1 MDSQLGQPNLH
12 LAACIRVYSWS
23 PLLRPSFERCLL
35 LSLLL
40 SRPCDHASAE
50 TAATRMATPSA
61 IQSTGLLNLEKE
73 LVCFICTEVLYQP
86 LTLIDCLHTF
96 CGSCLKEWFS
106 HQYRKASH
114 SHTPPSNPYTCP
126 TCRATVKDAQHNA
139 MINTLL
145 EMFLAANPEKH
156 RPAEEKAEMGQLY
169 KSGDNILPKVEP
181 RRRDRRR
188 RDEEDARR
196 ERHAAAEEPR
206 ERSRRE
212 GGSSTQTR
220 DRLAPQADERSRS
233 RSRDHD
239 DRRDRRIQER
249 QQRREMRDRVEVA
262 EARLRNEAQTGET
275 VAGRSLSPPPSSPR
289 HPDAVEARSR
299 ARTVAHQASIRSLV
313 SVSEDSGTGS
323 GTGDSLNEA
332 RLMSEILSEGLLDGI
347 NVDELTEAQQDELS
361 EIIAERYR
369 QLHPRGG
376 QRPASGTEDGRSDVA
391 VVSSAPQ
398 DTQLEEADRRQS
410 SRSAARRANDSPRSR
425 SSASGHHGEQ
435 RPPMSHSRAS
445 QNEQTLSP
453 PSHGRNHHRRASD
466 QSGRDRP
473 VRVHRSSH
481 PGPVT
486 SPATRSA
493 TDLSDR
499 PRTEEAAAADAPHR
513 LSDTGRAQTEP
524 RQSLPASE
532 LWNRSG
538 VTIRRNRPSQPDS
551 PAQSPSLRP
560 SALATTSSAIPQP
573 SARTVPQEQSNDTS
587 KEVTQVTTSF
597 EEPDVACY
605 RCQRKSIQYEVYK
618 HCSPCDV
625 DLCLRCYRSGR
636 GCNHWFGFG
645 HGAMARFDAS
655 HPRTRASQQIELP
668 HLLVGRQYQK
678 PSADSVK
685 PKQGDS
691 AVTTTSDPVS
701 RLQEGHFCDRCGTFA
716 NSCFWTCDYCNEGEW
731 GFCNACVAT
740 HHCCTHPLLPIAHKN
755 FAPGLPF
762 QMQPVDAFAN
772 HLSPTPSH
780 SAPSSANSIGDRS
793 FGPQPDYVQLSI
805 TTHCDICTQPIQP
818 SLSRYHCP
826 SHPSPSPQESNS
838 VGDYDIC
845 TSCYHNLVKIGR
857 MRRDD
862 GPAGWRK
869 CPNGHR
875 MIITRFEA
883 DADGG
888 QRRVV
893 VSDLV
898 GGVKM
903 TDANIQEWNE
913 NMAAANKD
921 IGGLGPGGQMRLNR
935 GRWTWYD
942 PAEAEAANTATS
954 DGSPHHS
961 RKKSRQAA
969 IMPGSPAL
977 SATTPATK
985 TTRNK
990 PNIKFPPN
998 GGFGKTCVGLWSY
1011 YPEEGEDG
1019 LGELMF
1025 PKGAD
1030 VGEVE
1035 EVNEEW
1041 SEGVYAGAIGVF
1053 PITYTRDIEP

>member
-1 MDSQLGQPNLH
+1 
-12 LAACIRVYSWS
+12 
-23 PLLRPSFERCLL
+23 
-35 LSLLL
+35 
-40 SRPCDHASAE
+40 
-50 TAATRMATPSA
+50 MATPSA
-61 IQSTGLLNLEKE
+61 MPSTGLLNLEKE

-106 HQYRKASH
+106 HQHRKASH

-126 TCRATVKDAQHNA
+126 TCRAPVKDAQHNA

-156 RPAEEKAEMGQLY
+156 RSAEEKAEMAQLY

-196 ERHAAAEEPR
+196 ERRPAADEAR

-212 GGSSTQTR
+212 AGSTTPAR
-220 DRLAPQADERSRS
+220 DRLAPQPDERSRS

-239 DRRDRRIQER
+239 GHRDRRMQQR

-262 EARLRNEAQTGET
+262 EARLRGET
-275 VAGRSLSPPPSSPR
+275 QNSETGTGQSLSPPPSSPR

-299 ARTVAHQASIRSLV
+299 AGTVAHQASIRSLV

-347 NVDELTEAQQDELS
+347 NVDDLTEAQQDELS

-369 QLHPRGG
+369 QLHPRGER
-376 QRPASGTEDGRSDVA
+376 RPVSEADDGRSDVA
-391 VVSSAPQ
+391 VISSAPQ
-398 DTQLEEADRRQS
+398 ETQLEEADRRQS
-410 SRSAARRANDSPRSR
+410 SRSGARRAHEGPRSR
-425 SSASGHHGEQ
+425 SSASGQ
-435 RPPMSHSRAS
+435 RPEQLQPLSNSRAS
-445 QNEQTLSP
+445 QNEQNLSP
-453 PSHGRNHHRRASD
+453 PSQGRNHHRRASD

-473 VRVHRSSH
+473 PRVHRSSH
-481 PGPVT
+481 PGT
-486 SPATRSA
+486 GTNSATRSA

-532 LWNRSG
+532 LWNRGG
-538 VTIRRNRPSQPDS
+538 VTIRRSRPSQPDS
-551 PAQSPSLRP
+551 PALSQFLQNT
-560 SALATTSSAIPQP
+560 ALATNSSALLQS
-573 SARTVPQEQSNDTS
+573 SARTAPQEVLVDTS
-587 KEVTQVTTSF
+587 EEAVPVTTSF
-597 EEPDVACY
+597 EEPNITCY
-605 RCQRKSIQYEVYK
+605 RCQRKDIQYEVYK

-645 HGAMARFDAS
+645 HGAMTRFDAS

-668 HLLVGRQYQK
+668 HLLAGRQYHK
-678 PSADSVK
+678 PPAESIKAREESN
-685 PKQGDS
+685 G
-691 AVTTTSDPVS
+691 VTTASDPAS
-701 RLQEGHFCDRCGTFA
+701 RLREGHFCDKCGTFA
-716 NSCFWTCDYCNEGEW
+716 SACFWTCDYCNEGEW

-740 HHCCTHPLLPIAHKN
+740 HHCCTHPLLPIAHKD
-755 FAPGLPF
+755 FAPGSPF

-772 HLSPTPSH
+772 HLSPTPGH
-780 SAPSSANSIGDRS
+780 SAPSSATSMGDRS
-793 FGPQPDYVQLSI
+793 YGPQPDYVQLSI
-805 TTHCDICTQPIQP
+805 TTNCDICTQPIPP
-818 SLSRYHCP
+818 SQSRYHCP
-826 SHPSPSPQESNS
+826 SHPSPAPQDPTSM
-838 VGDYDIC
+838 GDYDIC

-869 CPNGHR
+869 CPSGHR
-875 MIITRFEA
+875 MIVTSFEA
-883 DADGG
+883 DSDGG

-893 VSDLV
+893 VADLV

-903 TDANIQEWNE
+903 TEDNIREWTE

-921 IGGLGPGGQMRLNR
+921 VGGLGSGGQMRLNR

-942 PAEAEAANTATS
+942 PAEAEAANTATNH
-954 DGSPHHS
+954 GSPHHK
-961 RKKSRQAA
+961 RTKSRQAA
-969 IMPGSPAL
+969 IVPGSPSL
-977 SATTPATK
+977 SATTSAS
-985 TTRNK
+985 TTARPHKSSGSNA
-990 PNIKFPPN
+990 KFPPN

-1019 LGELMF
+1019 SGELLF
-1025 PKGAD
+1025 PKGAE
-1030 VGEVE
+1030 VCEVE

-1041 SEGVYAGAIGVF
+1041 SEGVYAGLVGVF
-1053 PITYTRDIEP
+1053 PVIYTRDVES